1 MPENARNRRR
11 SNRRNISNGTTNSE
25 NFEESQLHQ
34 KITQNVPPPDKAS
47 AKKIIRRTLTA
58 SFLACFF
65 VGLLQTGH
73 LYCILSGVIIQV
85 KYF

>member
-1 MPENARNRRR
+1 MPENVRNRKR
-11 SNRRNISNGTTNSE
+11 SIRRNISNETTDSE
-25 NFEESQLHQ
+25 IFDASKHSD
-34 KITQNVPPPDKAS
+34 KIIQNDPPLDKAS
-47 AKKIIRRTLTA
+47 TKKVIRRTLTA

-85 KYF
+85 T